1 MQSSRALR
9 IKMMQLLAADTAT
22 LAQAADPNHVVLLME
37 PVTPSEALVMADV
50 TPATFD
56 GATPIEVE
64 LGTQGEG
71 TDPNTDD
78 GLISILPPADGFRWE
93 TTGVTN
99 LPQTIYGFAL
109 TNEAQTTL
117 FGAEALEVPI
127 VLTGVNQ
134 VVQLPAVQFRE
145 LAGCLS

>member
-9 IKMMQLLAADTAT
+9 IKMMQLLAADAAT

-37 PVTPSEALVMADV
+37 PVTPSEGLVMADV
-50 TPATFD
+50 TPADFT
-56 GATPIEVE
+56 GSTPIEVE
-64 LGTQGEG
+64 LGAQGEG
-71 TDPNTDD
+71 LDANTDD
-78 GLISILPPADGFRWE
+78 GIISILPPVGGWRWE
-93 TTGVTN
+93 TTGTTN

-109 TNEAQTTL
+109 TNEAETTL
-117 FGAEALEVPI
+117 YGAEALETPI

-134 VVQLPAVQFRE
+134 VVQLPAVEFRE